1 MNCKQVVYV
10 GLVSPAHLALVKLLL
25 EAGKAVVCEKP
36 LGLSLAEV
44 TFYIVG
50 PDLNSAWG
58 GRWRRW
64 WSSPGPGRSSCWRQ
78 SGAGDLTTL
87 PCSDIIVEDVS
98 RLPRPAAPA
107 RDSRSSSQHRHD
119 VWPGKTRTEL
129 LCSGEHSAAM
139 RTRGSDW
146 RGRGLAA
153 APSWTGGST
162 VSRYSH
168 HTAVQCMQLTPSQLA
183 LAVFGSEEP
192 ERVVAS
198 GLLNPAESVDTALR

>member
-107 RDSRSSSQHRHD
+107 RDSRPSSQHRHD
-119 VWPGKTRTEL
+119 VWPGKTSLPALSFSVAVSTARQCGPGGATGEEEDWRRL
-129 LCSGEHSAAM
+129 RPGLGGLLYPGTTITQLCSACS
-139 RTRGSDW
+139 
-146 RGRGLAA
+146 
-153 APSWTGGST
+153 
-162 VSRYSH
+162 
-168 HTAVQCMQLTPSQLA
+168 
-183 LAVFGSEEP
+183 
-192 ERVVAS
+192 
-198 GLLNPAESVDTALR
+198 